1 MESNLS
7 RADVAEFLM
16 ITHDAAGRFVGQRA
30 VMTLALCSL
39 LNAHTH
45 THTHSLSLHCDSDLM
60 ALGNPWHCV
69 MAACNDLESEWTRHL
84 DSIID
89 SPPSFTELESRG
101 RDDRVQ
107 T

>member
-7 RADVAEFLM
+7 RADVAEFLV

-45 THTHSLSLHCDSDLM
+45 TLSLSLHCDSDLM

-89 SPPSFTELESRG
+89 SPPSFTELESTG
-101 RDDRVQ
+101 RDDRFQ

>member
-7 RADVAEFLM
+7 RADVAEFLV

-45 THTHSLSLHCDSDLM
+45 THTHTHSLSLSIAIQISWLWGTRGT
-60 ALGNPWHCV
+60 ALWLLVMIWNPNGPGV
-69 MAACNDLESEWTRHL
+69 
-84 DSIID
+84 
-89 SPPSFTELESRG
+89 
-101 RDDRVQ
+101 
-107 T
+107 